1 VQRETLTGT
10 PLFASISLP
19 LSSLNLKSYIIDTIT
34 KRLYKHTCLCLIGLD
49 NAGANSITTY
59 LGKEGMRN
67 TAPSCIVGAV
77 SIQANDSKKEVTRAL
92 QKQGNV
98 IHQNYAQHHVTVP
111 LLTISINDNTTTTT
125 TNDFLLQQPKN
136 DTILHSHHVN
146 PNVITIKNQTG
157 GDYPFYQ
164 SSTKTNVWSD
174 GAIIKFIQ
182 SLLLYHDNRR
192 IVQEGKRFD
201 KELVLSNVG
210 VDLVDKKRI
219 QSRL

>member
-1 VQRETLTGT
+1 
-10 PLFASISLP
+10 
-19 LSSLNLKSYIIDTIT
+19 
-34 KRLYKHTCLCLIGLD
+34 
-49 NAGANSITTY
+49 
-59 LGKEGMRN
+59 MRK
-67 TAPSCIVGAV
+67 TVPSCIVGAV
-77 SIQANDSKKEVTRAL
+77 SIQANDSEKEVVTRAL

-98 IHQNYAQHHVTVP
+98 IHQNYAQQHVTVP
-111 LLTISINDNTTTTT
+111 LLTISINENTTTTT
-125 TNDFLLQQPKN
+125 ATNDFLLQQPKN
-136 DTILHSHHVN
+136 DTILLHSHHVN

-157 GDYPFYQ
+157 DDYPFYQ

-174 GAIIKFIQ
+174 GVIIKFIQ

-192 IVQEGKRFD
+192 IVQEGKHFD